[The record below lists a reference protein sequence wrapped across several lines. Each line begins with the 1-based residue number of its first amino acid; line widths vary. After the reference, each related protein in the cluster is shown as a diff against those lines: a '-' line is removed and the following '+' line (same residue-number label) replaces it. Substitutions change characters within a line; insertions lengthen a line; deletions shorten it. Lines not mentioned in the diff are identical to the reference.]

1 MKLKKIALAI
11 TLISLYGITNAD
23 YTVKFNLDPHMIQL
37 KDLSSDNGSQEPEL
51 PETPTD
57 EKPLAEIISITAPEA
72 VFFNYAYNIS
82 LSSKNTVSY
91 KIKSNNDLSGI
102 PSSGVSISELN
113 SYEITPTQPGNYTY
127 SVQAINESGIES
139 IVKTFSVNVEN
150 YPTIESIK
158 INNATNYINLPKGGS
173 LNLNATVSD
182 GAHIV
187 NNMPNTASNDPGETT
202 YKFYAEKSL
211 NGITKKSNESS
222 FVIGA
227 GELITMKVGK
237 YSNGSTE
244 VVGYIDN
251 ASNASGYAVQSAGTL
266 SNKTIYQNSIYHI
279 YQVITGGSIRLVF
292 NPNSVDGFLAGQKMW
307 IDNALCSQTTAT
319 YNATADTY
327 LFAGC
332 PVRLGNNLDKEIKIY
347 Y

>member
-51 PETPTD
+51 PETPND

-82 LSSKNTVSY
+82 LSSKNTGSY

-102 PSSGVSISELN
+102 PSSGVNVSELN

-127 SVQAINESGIES
+127 SIQAINESGIES
-139 IVKTFSVNVEN
+139 AVKTFSVNVED
-150 YPTIESIK
+150 YPIIESLK
-158 INNATNYINLPKGGS
+158 VNNATNYVNLPKGGS
-173 LNLNATVSD
+173 LSLNTTVSD

-227 GELITMKVGK
+227 GELITMKVG
-237 YSNGSTE
+237 
-244 VVGYIDN
+244 
-251 ASNASGYAVQSAGTL
+251 
-266 SNKTIYQNSIYHI
+266 
-279 YQVITGGSIRLVF
+279 F
-292 NPNSVDGFLAGQKMW
+292 
-307 IDNALCSQTTAT
+307 
-319 YNATADTY
+319 
-327 LFAGC
+327 
-332 PVRLGNNLDKEIKIY
+332 
-347 Y
+347 